1 MTSFW
6 RKLILSASD
15 CVNGYCDMNQGMK
28 GSHDIFCQRNFAWS
42 KSQNNAKRIKN
53 TDDAS
58 YSFKKNIKSFFC
70 LNKQSRAKAATNIV
84 KDEYQS
90 YLSYPKEGITPNVRV
105 ELPPMCFKRDFVRDW
120 LYI

>member
-1 MTSFW
+1 MTYSVRGILHDLN
-6 RKLILSASD
+6 RKTMQNVLKILMMLHT
-15 CVNGYCDMNQGMK
+15 V
-28 GSHDIFCQRNFAWS
+28 
-42 KSQNNAKRIKN
+42 
-53 TDDAS
+53 
-58 YSFKKNIKSFFC
+58 FKKTLKVFFC

-105 ELPPMCFKRDFVRDW
+105 ELPPMCFKVDFVRDW